1 MTSERAA
8 RLERLVAA
16 LLLPAALALLCA
28 LIARGAIAGAFTAQ
42 SAAVLLA
49 EYALFLPAML
59 ALWGLTGRAWAA
71 WLAGLV
77 PLLLTL
83 IDYFRR
89 AINGEAFTLND
100 FAFAPQFGEIV
111 RFAAPQLR
119 VTEGIAAALAAYVL
133 ILGVLIVRHRALTP
147 PIGRAPAVAALCGAA
162 VFALLLFA
170 APGEWLTDGAP
181 AESSTTLRLLR
192 AYHERLQPA
201 PTPELIE
208 WDMTEEIPAEET
220 EETEETEEVERPTVI
235 FLMSESF
242 FDCTEL
248 PHVTFDED
256 PIPRFHAL
264 RETCPHGKFISNTFA
279 GGTGYVEMEVLTGLC
294 GGLLR
299 EGDNLCSLSD
309 EAYRALPCIADVFDE
324 YGYRKTFLHS
334 YTDALYNRRAIY
346 TAFGF
351 DEICFQDDFTV
362 DTEWKGGYLSD
373 LTLSRELIA
382 RYEAS
387 EEPQMLFA
395 ISMENHQP
403 YTAGKFEGN
412 DIAFQSDRLDEAA
425 AEALRTYAYG
435 ARDADAALGYL
446 TDYFAGVDDKVMIV
460 FWGDHLP
467 NLSTPTG
474 SVYESLGRVTTSV
487 SADWTTEELV
497 SMSGTD
503 YLIWTN
509 YENEPREEIVGST
522 LFGVHVLERLGFR
535 LSGYYRWL
543 QERVEPFYTMKRTR
557 LFVDAAKEA
566 WPETPEQYR
575 ERMMQWGDM
584 QYAMVYSGNS
594 PFPLSREDR
603 TYQP

>member
-1 MTSERAA
+1 
-8 RLERLVAA
+8 
-16 LLLPAALALLCA
+16 
-28 LIARGAIAGAFTAQ
+28 
-42 SAAVLLA
+42 
-49 EYALFLPAML
+49 
-59 ALWGLTGRAWAA
+59 
-71 WLAGLV
+71 
-77 PLLLTL
+77 
-83 IDYFRR
+83 
-89 AINGEAFTLND
+89 
-100 FAFAPQFGEIV
+100 
-111 RFAAPQLR
+111 
-119 VTEGIAAALAAYVL
+119 
-133 ILGVLIVRHRALTP
+133 
-147 PIGRAPAVAALCGAA
+147 
-162 VFALLLFA
+162 
-170 APGEWLTDGAP
+170 
-181 AESSTTLRLLR
+181 
-192 AYHERLQPA
+192 
-201 PTPELIE
+201 
-208 WDMTEEIPAEET
+208 
-220 EETEETEEVERPTVI
+220 
-235 FLMSESF
+235 MSESF

-309 EAYRALPCIADVFDE
+309 EAYQTLPCIADVFDE

-351 DEICFQDDFTV
+351 DVICFQDDFTV

-387 EEPQMLFA
+387 EEPQMFFA

-474 SVYESLGRVTTSV
+474 SVYESLGCVTTSV